1 MSTQHQIMDSSLALG
16 RLELNS
22 PMVKRGTRLS
32 GGPVKEKSVQPSLQ
46 AHLNGCVPLSHQVAG
61 HKYGVDKVGILQH
74 PDGTVLKQL
83 QPPPRGPREMQFYS
97 MVCDADCRDPCLLEL
112 QKHLPKYFGTWS
124 YPDTPNDLYLKLED
138 VTRRFHKPCIMDVK
152 IGQRS
157 YDPFASQEKRDQQV
171 RKYPLM
177 EEIGFLVLG
186 MRVYKLG
193 SDSYDSYDQHYG
205 RGLVKDTIRD
215 GLSKFFHNGLGLRRD
230 AVSASILKVQKIL
243 QWFEEQ
249 SQLTFYAS
257 SLLFV
262 YEGLPTPNPSPG
274 GLLHHPRTPL
284 ENNATSLLA
293 ADGDADQEEEVVEY
307 NNNVQVGVPLDYSQS
322 TTYAMHKKCCPKG
335 HHHGKGPTVN
345 PSAAVG
351 DEDITAPNAM
361 EDNTAWKRPDATE
374 QPNGNG
380 CQGDLEGE
388 GEEGVEQGE
397 GDEGSAS
404 EEQEK
409 DGLSSSVSGEVEV
422 RMIDFAHVF
431 PSESQ
436 DHGYIYGLRHLLM
449 VLQQI
454 LDQP

>member
-1 MSTQHQIMDSSLALG
+1 MF
-16 RLELNS
+16 S
-22 PMVKRGTRLS
+22 P
-32 GGPVKEKSVQPSLQ
+32 
-46 AHLNGCVPLSHQVAG
+46 A
-61 HKYGVDKVGILQH
+61 
-74 PDGTVLKQL
+74 VL
-83 QPPPRGPREMQFYS
+83 P
-97 MVCDADCRDPCLLEL
+97 
-112 QKHLPKYFGTWS
+112 
-124 YPDTPNDLYLKLED
+124 
-138 VTRRFHKPCIMDVK
+138 
-152 IGQRS
+152 
-157 YDPFASQEKRDQQV
+157 
-171 RKYPLM
+171 
-177 EEIGFLVLG
+177 
-186 MRVYKLG
+186 
-193 SDSYDSYDQHYG
+193 
-205 RGLVKDTIRD
+205 

-274 GLLHHPRTPL
+274 GLLHHPRSPL
-284 ENNATSLLA
+284 ENNATSLLD

-322 TTYAMHKKCCPKG
+322 TTYAMHKKGCPKG

-345 PSAAVG
+345 ASAAVG
-351 DEDITAPNAM
+351 DEDITAPNTM

-380 CQGDLEGE
+380 CQGQLEGE

-397 GDEGSAS
+397 GDEGSAL
-404 EEQEK
+404 EEKEK
-409 DGLSSSVSGEVEV
+409 DSLSSSVSGEVEV

-431 PSESQ
+431 PSDSQ
-436 DHGYIYGLRHLLM
+436 DHGYVYGLRHLLM